1 MVSTPVASSDVFTD
15 SGVANSTDTD
25 NDQTGF
31 HQFFFY

>member
-1 MVSTPVASSDVFTD
+1 MSSTHVASSDVSTD

-25 NDQTGF
+25 QTGF